1 MRGGPGFCRAPAAVS
16 SWGMALSAF
25 DEKACPP
32 VAAEVARVLGEASGR
47 WDELRA
53 HVAATCPPVS
63 EEWGFPGAKYGWSLR
78 LRRKERILLYLTP
91 QEGRFLAAVVLG
103 DRAVA
108 ALPGSGVSAHVLSLF
123 AAAKR
128 YAEGT
133 GIRLEIGP
141 DDDLDDLR
149 RLLFLKTAP
158 DPGAA
163 TEQAPRR
170 RPSPKPSPRRRG

>member
-1 MRGGPGFCRAPAAVS
+1 
-16 SWGMALSAF
+16 MALSAF
-25 DEKACPP
+25 AEKARPP
-32 VAAEVARVLGEASGR
+32 VAAEVARVLGAAAPS

-91 QEGRFLAAVVLG
+91 QEGCFVAGVVLG

-108 ALPGSGVSAHVLSLF
+108 ALPGSGVSERVLSLF
-123 AAAKR
+123 AAARR
-128 YAEGT
+128 YVEGT

-141 DDDLDDLR
+141 DGDLDDFR
-149 RLLFLKTAP
+149 RLLVLKTAP

-163 TEQAPRR
+163 MEQAPRR
-170 RPSPKPSPRRRG
+170 RSPAKPSPRRRG